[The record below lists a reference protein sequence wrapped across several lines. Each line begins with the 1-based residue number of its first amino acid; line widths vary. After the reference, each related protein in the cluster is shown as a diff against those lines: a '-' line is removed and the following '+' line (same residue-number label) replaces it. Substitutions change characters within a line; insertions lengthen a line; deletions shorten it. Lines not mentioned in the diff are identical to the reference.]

1 MSSRRAG
8 SSSRSTPAVARRSSS
23 GSTIPVKVRATDCTG
38 APVAGLDLHVHLSM
52 GGSDAQAAASNGD
65 TGMRYTDGQYIFNL
79 STKRSQFAGGQ
90 DLTAG
95 TYHLW
100 VTGPI
105 DTTDAVFDL
114 R

>member
-8 SSSRSTPAVARRSSS
+8 SSQPINAGGRTTFKL

-65 TGMRYTDGQYIFNL
+65 TGMRYSDGQYIFNL